1 MNPFPDFA
9 TFFHAVWGYQPFPW
23 QNRLAGL
30 TDEGEWPDWLTLPT
44 GTGKTTAID
53 IAIYNLARQ
62 AASPLEQRTAPVRI
76 VFAVNRRIV
85 VDEAYERAKTIAAK
99 LSIACGI
106 RKNEDFEDDKFHL
119 THAQATCLEPVATA
133 LQNLSGIENGT
144 PLETYPLRG
153 ATFTDH
159 SWARTP
165 TQPLVISTTLDQ
177 LGSRLLFRGYG
188 VSPNARPIH
197 AALLANDAL
206 LILDEAHTAKAFS
219 QTLQAV
225 ACLRQKATD
234 HIKLPFAAVQL
245 TATPPAE
252 VSEPFSL
259 DEADHNHPIIKARLG
274 ASKPTELMPV
284 LEGAKGKARHKKMAD
299 AMAKKSIAFL
309 EDNHRRVLIVVNR
322 VATAEALA
330 AKLSPTK
337 GNKDHEAKVL
347 LLTGRLRPLD
357 RQKVITC
364 LVDDHDLKASAPSA
378 DVPKLILIATQCI
391 EVGADFDFDALLTEL
406 APLDSLRQRFG
417 RLNRQGRD
425 IPAPAAIFTPEEAMD
440 TLKPDPLYGD
450 CLPAVRAWLHCIRN
464 ENELVDFGLNSMR
477 ESTARTQDFDRLLA
491 PAKDAPILLEPH
503 LDLLCQTSPEPHV
516 SPDPALY
523 IHGPGR
529 SFPEVSVVLRAD
541 ITDRSK
547 ASKIL
552 ETVPPLG
559 TEAAT
564 VPLHH
569 ARTWLEK
576 PSATTDNSGDA
587 PEQSNDGWSKGN
599 IEVTGAFRFSSG
611 EATPIANANDL
622 RSGDILVL
630 PAQTNREW
638 LETLFPLP
646 DSPSEE
652 PWSLDQYEHAYL
664 LSRDRLSIRFHKD
677 LRAELL
683 LRIPDESAR
692 ARFLEISDPLFVHD
706 EDENR
711 WVFREKE
718 WTAAIPELATIL
730 ANHLHNDHSLKST
743 WSHASN
749 RPENDWKVLPYPA
762 NSIDGVLITNRR
774 RVGATPWP
782 LDPADLGRQGDAS
795 MEAVPLSCHAEAVS
809 NRAESNA
816 KGLPGHLRQTLR
828 DAGDWHDLGKL
839 DPRFQAMLHG
849 CSMQAAFAK
858 PTLAKSEPRS
868 QVTVEFFLRLA
879 ELPYGFRHEL
889 LSALIA
895 AKSNE
900 FTNHSEPD
908 LLLHL
913 IASHHG
919 RCRAMAPVVH
929 DSNPEPFD
937 ALLADETIRF
947 PGQDCPLANL
957 SDGVARRFWSL
968 TRRFGW
974 WGLPYLETLLR
985 LADQYE
991 SANPSKP

>member
-1 MNPFPDFA
+1 MNPFPDFP
-9 TFFHAVWGYQPFPW
+9 TFFHAVWGYHPFPW
-23 QNRLAGL
+23 QSRLAAL
-30 TDEGEWPDWLTLPT
+30 TDDGEWPEWLTLPT

-62 AASPLEQRTAPVRI
+62 AELPLDQRTAPVRI

-85 VDEAYERAKTIAAK
+85 VDEAYERAKTIADRLKAA
-99 LSIACGI
+99 LA
-106 RKNEDFEDDKFHL
+106 NPEDVIH
-119 THAQATCLEPVATA
+119 PVAIA

-245 TATPPAE
+245 TATPPGD
-252 VSEPFSL
+252 VREPFSL
-259 DEADHNHPIIKARLG
+259 DEADHSHPIIKARLA
-274 ASKPTELMPV
+274 ASKPAELMPV
-284 LEGAKGKARHKKMAD
+284 LQDAKGKARHKKIAD
-299 AMAKKSIAFL
+299 AMAEKAIAFL
-309 EDNHRRVLIVVNR
+309 EVNHRRVLIVVNR

-330 AKLSPTK
+330 SKLNPAK
-337 GNKDHEAKVL
+337 GNKGHDAKVL

-357 RQKVITC
+357 RQNVIAS
-364 LVDDHDLKASAPSA
+364 LVDDHDLKSSSPSA
-378 DVPKLILIATQCI
+378 DVPKLILVATQCI

-440 TLKPDPLYGD
+440 TQKPDPLYGD
-450 CLPAVRAWLHCIRN
+450 CLPAVRAWLHSMRN
-464 ENELVDFGLNSMR
+464 ENDLVDFGLNSMR
-477 ESTARTQDFDRLLA
+477 ESIARSHDFDRLLA
-491 PAKDAPILLEPH
+491 PAKDAPILLAPH

-516 SPDPALY
+516 SPDPSLY

-529 SFPEVSVVLRAD
+529 SFPEVSIVLRAD
-541 ITDRSK
+541 ITDQSK

-576 PSATTDNSGDA
+576 PSSTTDNSGDA
-587 PEQSNDGWSKGN
+587 PEQSNDGWSKGT

-611 EATPIANANDL
+611 EASLIENSNDL

-630 PAQTNREW
+630 PAQTNHDW

-646 DSPSEE
+646 ETTTKE
-652 PWSLDQYEHAYL
+652 PWTLDQYERAYL

-677 LRAELL
+677 LRDELL
-683 LRIPDESAR
+683 QQLKDDSAR
-692 ARFLEISDPLFVHD
+692 ARFKEISAPLFVHD
-706 EDENR
+706 EDEKR
-711 WVFREKE
+711 WVFREKD
-718 WTAAIPELATIL
+718 WTEAIPEIATIL
-730 ANHLHNDHSLKST
+730 ANHLHDEHPLKST
-743 WSHASN
+743 WAHASK

-762 NSIDGVLITNRR
+762 KSIDGVLITNRS

-782 LDPADLGRQGDAS
+782 LDPADLGKQGDTS
-795 MEAVPLSCHAEAVS
+795 MEAVALSRHADGVS

-816 KGLPGHLRQTLR
+816 KGLPEHLQQTLR
-828 DAGDWHDLGKL
+828 DAGAWHDLGKL

-849 CSMQAAFAK
+849 CSMQAATAK

-868 QVTVEFFLRLA
+868 QATVKFFLKLA

-889 LSALIA
+889 LSALIVA
-895 AKSNE
+895 ESKAFAKYP
-900 FTNHSEPD
+900 EPE

-919 RCRAMAPVVH
+919 RCRAMAPVIH
-929 DSNPEPFD
+929 DQNPEPFD
-937 ALLADETIRF
+937 ASLDDETIRF
-947 PGQDCPLANL
+947 AGRDYPLAHL
-957 SDGVARRFWSL
+957 SEGVTRRYWEL
-968 TRRFGW
+968 NRRFGW